1 MLPQALDIIK
11 NRGLDVSPLRRWVT
25 GLANTKKIKNS
36 DVELFVTT
44 VALSDKKTLDVK
56 VNELPEDEICDMLLA
71 SAYHPTFRLEKLGG
85 KYYADGGF
93 FDWCLDMEREVLTEL
108 GDEEALA
115 INARDRAALHEPVDD
130 VEE

>member
-1 MLPQALDIIK
+1 MAEDIMEGFAYAD
-11 NRGLDVSPLRRWVT
+11 NDVV
-25 GLANTKKIKNS
+25 
-36 DVELFVTT
+36 V
-44 VALSDKKTLDVK
+44 
-56 VNELPEDEICDMLLA
+56 
-71 SAYHPTFRLEKLGG
+71 
-85 KYYADGGF
+85 ADGGF